1 MSERNI
7 VVIGGSAGAYEAV
20 LQIVS
25 GIPEGFEATIIFVV
39 HMNAPYERVFVTDI
53 RHACSL
59 PVAYAVDGERVLP
72 SRIYV
77 APGGRNTLVERGY
90 IRVQASPRE
99 HTSYPSINALFRS
112 AALAYGPRVI
122 GIILSGLLTDGTAG
136 LWEIK
141 KRGGIA
147 IVQSPDETSHPSMVN
162 SALENVAVDYCVNVA
177 EMVPLL
183 ERLVSEPLPSLAL
196 RGSQPP
202 KVLIVED
209 EGIVAM
215 NLQARLEE
223 LGYLVLSVVS
233 SGEEAITAIQAD
245 RPDVVLMDIRLA
257 GVIDG
262 TEAAG
267 AVWRW
272 FHVPVVY
279 LTAHGDEKT
288 LMKVKETEPYGFVLK
303 PFSIEQIHAAIQLA
317 LDRRD
322 KESA

>member
-1 MSERNI
+1 
-7 VVIGGSAGAYEAV
+7 
-20 LQIVS
+20 
-25 GIPEGFEATIIFVV
+25 
-39 HMNAPYERVFVTDI
+39 
-53 RHACSL
+53 
-59 PVAYAVDGERVLP
+59 VD
-72 SRIYV
+72 
-77 APGGRNTLVERGY
+77 
-90 IRVQASPRE
+90 
-99 HTSYPSINALFRS
+99 H
-112 AALAYGPRVI
+112 
-122 GIILSGLLTDGTAG
+122 
-136 LWEIK
+136 
-141 KRGGIA
+141 
-147 IVQSPDETSHPSMVN
+147 
-162 SALENVAVDYCVNVA
+162 CVKIA

-183 ERLVSEPLPSLAL
+183 ERLVNEPLSSLSL

-215 NLQARLEE
+215 NLQARLNER
-223 LGYLVLSVVS
+223 GYLVSAVVS
-233 SGEEAITAIQAD
+233 SGEEAVTAVQAD

-257 GVIDG
+257 GVING

-267 AVWRW
+267 AVWSL

-279 LTAHGDEKT
+279 LTAHGDEET

>member
-1 MSERNI
+1 GRNI
-7 VVIGGSAGAYEAV
+7 VVFGGSAGAYEAV

-25 GIPEGFEATIIFVV
+25 GLTEGFEASMIFVL
-39 HMNAPYERVFVTDI
+39 HMNAPYERVFVSDM
-53 RHACSL
+53 RRACSL
-59 PVAYAVDGERVLP
+59 PVAYAVDGERILA
-72 SRIYV
+72 SHIYV
-77 APGGRNTLVERGY
+77 APGGRNTVVERGY
-90 IRVQASPRE
+90 IRVLASPKE

-112 AALAYGPRVI
+112 AALAYGPRVV
-122 GIILSGLLTDGTAG
+122 GIILSGFLSDGTAG

-147 IVQSPDETSHPSMVN
+147 IVQSPDETSYPSMPK
-162 SALENVAVDYCVNVA
+162 SALENVDVDYCVRIA
-177 EMVPLL
+177 EMVPVL
-183 ERLVSEPLPSLAL
+183 ESLVSEPLPLSL

-215 NLQARLEE
+215 NLQARREE
-223 LGYLVLSVVS
+223 FGYLVLSVVS
-233 SGEEAITAIQAD
+233 SGEEAITAIQTD

-279 LTAHGDEKT
+279 LTAHSDEET
-288 LMKVKETEPYGFVLK
+288 LMKVKE
-303 PFSIEQIHAAIQLA
+303 
-317 LDRRD
+317 
-322 KESA
+322 